1 MNIALFGRKFDSR
14 FDPYIQHLLNKLVQS
29 TDTTMVYEPF
39 LSFLSQRFELPE
51 SVSVCRTFEDVRD
64 NVDFVVSV
72 GGDGTLLDASTFV
85 RDTGIPILGINTGRL
100 GFLSNVAID
109 EIDQAIDGLLEGAF
123 ALDKRAVL
131 KLSTGNKLFGDVNF
145 ALNELTIQKRDSAS
159 MITIHAYMNGVFL
172 NSYWAD
178 GLIVA
183 TPTGSTAYSLSCG
196 GPIVAPGSKNF
207 VITPIAPHNLN
218 VRPIVVPDDAEL
230 TLRMEGRTN
239 QYLIALDSRS
249 STADETVELKVSRA
263 GFDISL
269 VRLPEQN
276 FLSTLRN
283 KLNWGLDKRN

>member
-1 MNIALFGRKFDSR
+1 MNIALFGRKFDPKY
-14 FDPYIQHLLNKLVQS
+14 DPFIEHLLAKLTS
-29 TDTTMVYEPF
+29 TMDTTMVYEPF
-39 LSFLSQRFELPE
+39 LGFLSSRVAVPD
-51 SVSVCRTFEDVRD
+51 SVTVCRTFEDVSN
-64 NVDFVVSV
+64 NVDFIISV
-72 GGDGTLLDASTFV
+72 GGDGTLLDATTFV

-100 GFLSNVAID
+100 GFLSNVSID
-109 EIDQAIDGLLEGAF
+109 EIDQALEGLLVGDF
-123 ALDKRAVL
+123 SLDKRAVL
-131 KLSTGNKLFGDVNF
+131 QLSSPNNLFGEVNF

-159 MITIHAYMNGVFL
+159 MITIHAYMNGVYL

-183 TPTGSTAYSLSCG
+183 TPTGSTAYSMSCG
-196 GPIVAPGSKNF
+196 GPIVVPGSKNF
-207 VITPIAPHNLN
+207 VLTPIAPHNLN

-249 STADETVELKVSRA
+249 ATADESVELKVSRSP
-263 GFDISL
+263 FDISL

-276 FLSTLRN
+276 FLSTLRS